1 MEPSPHTMSLA
12 PHRGTLI
19 LVLGI
24 LSLLMCQPLGIVAWV
39 LANGDL
45 RDMDEGRM
53 DPTGRSNTEVGRILG
68 MIAFILLGLGA
79 AVGVLA
85 MLFYLV
91 TLGTFAGT

>member
-24 LSLLMCQPLGIVAWV
+24 LSLFMCQPLGIVAWV

-91 TLGTFAGT
+91 AVGTPAGT

>member
-91 TLGTFAGT
+91 AVGTPAGT

>member
-1 MEPSPHTMSLA
+1 MSLA

-91 TLGTFAGT
+91 AVGTPAGT

>member
-1 MEPSPHTMSLA
+1 MSLA